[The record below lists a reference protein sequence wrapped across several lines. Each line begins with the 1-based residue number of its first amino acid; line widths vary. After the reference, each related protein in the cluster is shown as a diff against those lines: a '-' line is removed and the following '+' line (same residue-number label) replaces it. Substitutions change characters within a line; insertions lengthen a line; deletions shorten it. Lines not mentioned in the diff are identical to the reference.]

1 LFTKSCVLGKILPMS
16 TTAQSAAVV
25 RLNHAYRGMTFRTK
39 ISEMAGKL
47 FVMELSG
54 DVFRIQEQ
62 RRTGLGSGFPDE
74 ALYEVGAKVGRGYSC
89 LPTA

>member
-1 LFTKSCVLGKILPMS
+1 MP
-16 TTAQSAAVV
+16 TTAQSASIV
-25 RLNHAYRGMTFRTK
+25 RLNHVYCGMTFRAK

-54 DVFRIQEQ
+54 DVFRVQEK

-74 ALYEVGAKVGRGYSC
+74 ALYEVGEKVGRGYSC
-89 LPTA
+89 LPA